1 MPFFPLLDQT
11 ETSLLSQL
19 ANSLKGHDK
28 KGIHLLEIN
37 RLSNAPEQAEA
48 FVNACK
54 KNNLKFLVW
63 ISPSI
68 QNNNFI
74 NKAEAI
80 LEKSGLSVTILYYP
94 PLLEFLYLHE
104 QSIKTERKFAFSF
117 DKFKWSSL
125 KAIEKAIKKVKAG
138 EHLELSGEVV
148 SLKTLTETLQKGLE
162 NAKYSDRFLWNQF
175 QKMDQNQDG
184 TLTVDEIYL
193 LLSQMGFSKT
203 EVKSLVAAADDS
215 NDGVLTFDEFQ
226 ANLQQDLQIMLEKVD
241 TQVVS
246 SIIEKDRYEKFLI
259 KHHQFDP
266 KTTSEI
272 MRWLE
277 ETADSV
283 VDQVEK
289 ENTALTEWMNSNA
302 FLFLGVEVLPGKG
315 LFTNRK
321 TFSKGQWINSTQ

>member
-117 DKFKWSSL
+117 DKFKWSL
-125 KAIEKAIKKVKAG
+125 AE
-138 EHLELSGEVV
+138 
-148 SLKTLTETLQKGLE
+148 
-162 NAKYSDRFLWNQF
+162 AKIDF
-175 QKMDQNQDG
+175 KP
-184 TLTVDEIYL
+184 
-193 LLSQMGFSKT
+193 
-203 EVKSLVAAADDS
+203 VA
-215 NDGVLTFDEFQ
+215 
-226 ANLQQDLQIMLEKVD
+226 
-241 TQVVS
+241 
-246 SIIEKDRYEKFLI
+246 Y
-259 KHHQFDP
+259 
-266 KTTSEI
+266 
-272 MRWLE
+272 
-277 ETADSV
+277 
-283 VDQVEK
+283 
-289 ENTALTEWMNSNA
+289 
-302 FLFLGVEVLPGKG
+302 
-315 LFTNRK
+315 
-321 TFSKGQWINSTQ
+321 